1 MAEVRLGYEEK
12 QNEIQELLNA
22 LSKKEN
28 ENLRLQEQVEKQDGV
43 QAEIERKFIELTT
56 VTDNS
61 IKSKQKHLDRK
72 DKLIEKMQAKSD
84 KMVQQYNLLE
94 EELLA
99 VRAENDDMAH
109 KLFNQESSVI
119 QIEDSSHAY
128 NNDSVLTSPFK
139 PE

>member
-1 MAEVRLGYEEK
+1 
-12 QNEIQELLNA
+12 
-22 LSKKEN
+22 
-28 ENLRLQEQVEKQDGV
+28 LQEQVEKQDGV